1 MAEKLYIKEEERQ
14 VEDNREFFQEQ
25 KTLMRE
31 DMGLTNIFG
40 TISMKDG
47 GQINISNK
55 NNQVKLNRNGHVQT
69 ISKRNEVIT
78 NNEDI
83 RTNNFFII

>member
-31 DMGLTNIFG
+31 DTGLTNIFS
-40 TISMKDG
+40 TISMKND
-47 GQINISNK
+47 GQINLTNK

-69 ISKRNEVIT
+69 ISKRDEVIT

>member
-14 VEDNREFFQEQ
+14 TEDNREFFQDQ
-25 KTLMRE
+25 KTLMAG
-31 DMGLTNIFG
+31 DSGLTNVFG
-40 TISMKDG
+40 TISMKDN
-47 GQINISNK
+47 GQINFSNK

-69 ISKRNEVIT
+69 ASIRNEVVT

-83 RTNNFFII
+83 LNTPRR